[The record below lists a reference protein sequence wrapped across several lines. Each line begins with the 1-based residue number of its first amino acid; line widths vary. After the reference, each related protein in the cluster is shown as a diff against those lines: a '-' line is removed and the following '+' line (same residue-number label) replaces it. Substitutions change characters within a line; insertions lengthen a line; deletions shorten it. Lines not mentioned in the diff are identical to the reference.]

1 MTHVVLTEQKDWV
14 TLARNILEILP
25 QKDTASVIALNGEL
39 GAGKTT
45 FVQALAGELGIGE
58 YVTSPTF
65 IIMKSYVLPE
75 QVQQDVQFKRLVH
88 IDAYRIEDMHEL
100 DILRLDELYADPY
113 TLICIEWAGRI
124 EERMPSDRLE
134 VDIEY
139 DPKTGARSI
148 EYGHTR

>member
-45 FVQALAGELGIGE
+45 FVQALASELGIGE

-124 EERMPSDRLE
+124 EERMPSDRFE